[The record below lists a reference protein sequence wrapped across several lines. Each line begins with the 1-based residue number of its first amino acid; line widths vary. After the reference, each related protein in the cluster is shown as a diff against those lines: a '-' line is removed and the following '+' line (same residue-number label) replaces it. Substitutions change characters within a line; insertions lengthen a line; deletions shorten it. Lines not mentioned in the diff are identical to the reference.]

1 MTLALLLLSA
11 CGRFTNGPDVYT
23 GTIEATEVEVASTV
37 AGRLLEVV
45 PHEGDRVAVGDLIF
59 TLDAAP
65 YAAERDLRAAGVAYA
80 DAAIAA
86 ANAQVRAAD
95 AQVATLERE
104 AARTGR
110 MEDAGVGSNAQ
121 RSQLEGQ
128 LAVAR
133 AQASAARQVV
143 AQATAGKAQAE
154 AGLSAATQRFDEA
167 RATAAAAGVVLS
179 RNREPGEVVAP
190 GASVVTLGDLD
201 HPHLRIYVPLEAVE
215 TLQVGAPAKVR
226 IDAHDQPFPATIA
239 RIASEAEFTPRD
251 ILTPEERVKRVFAVD
266 LALAP
271 APGLLPGVPAEA
283 ELGP

>member
-1 MTLALLLLSA
+1 MTPLFLFLVA
-11 CGRFTNGPDVYT
+11 CDGLRGGTAAYT
-23 GTIEATEVEVASTV
+23 GTIEATEIEVASTV
-37 AGRLLEVV
+37 AGRLMEVA
-45 PHEGDRVAVGDLIF
+45 PREGDRVSPGDAIF

-65 YAAERDLRAAGVAYA
+65 YAAERDLRAAAVTYA
-80 DAAIAA
+80 DASIAA
-86 ANAQVRAAD
+86 ASAQVRAAD

-143 AQATAGKAQAE
+143 AQAQAGKAQAE
-154 AGLSAATQRFDEA
+154 AALAAATQRFDET
-167 RATAAAAGVVLS
+167 RATATVGGVVLT

-190 GASVVTLGDLD
+190 GASVVTIGDLD
-201 HPHLRIYVPLEAVE
+201 HPRLRIYVPLQVVE
-215 TLQVGAPAKVR
+215 TLQVGAAAEVR
-226 IDAHDQPFPATIA
+226 IDAHDEPFPATVAHIS
-239 RIASEAEFTPRD
+239 SEAEFTPRD

-283 ELGP
+283 ELNP